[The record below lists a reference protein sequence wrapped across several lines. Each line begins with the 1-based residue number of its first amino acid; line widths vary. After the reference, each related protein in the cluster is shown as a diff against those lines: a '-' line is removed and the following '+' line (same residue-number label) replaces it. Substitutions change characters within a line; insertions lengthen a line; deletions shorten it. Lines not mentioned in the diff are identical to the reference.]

1 VSGPASAPPSSRVGP
16 GGPRF
21 LVVGCGG
28 IGGIVAAHLFEQG
41 HDVTALT
48 RNVDIADA
56 IENNG
61 FVVRGDSSPGT
72 VRGHAV
78 RSLAKGTA
86 PFDFILLCTQPP
98 QVEDAARD
106 VLGFLGPRGAM
117 VCFQNGLCEERIARV
132 VGTERTLGAIVAW
145 GASMVEPGVYDRTSA
160 GGFAIGRLDG
170 APDDRLEPL
179 SRALEAIG
187 PVTVTSNLAGAR
199 WSKLAINC
207 CISSLGTV
215 GGDRLGA
222 LMRKR
227 HVRRLGLEIMSEVV
241 DVARAQGVRL
251 EKVSGTLD
259 LDWIA
264 LTADERVA
272 AGSAGLVAKHAL
284 LLAVGARYRRLR
296 SSMLSAIERGR
307 PPAVDFLN
315 GEVATRGRELGVATP
330 INAAIRD
337 EVLAIAAG
345 RSRSSH
351 ATLRDFF
358 DRTRKLVE
366 PGANLVS
373 DLPAPVVAPA
383 VVAAAPMAPLGPVG
397 EPSGRDVVAAA
408 FAAAKSDMPP
418 PLVATPAVPAPAAP
432 EVEMLPA
439 PARLPVPPGGDLG
452 GVAFSPLDS
461 PPPDATIEA
470 APIEVVAAAPET
482 TAEAAPLPS
491 ALDEKPASVPDD
503 GDSAAG
509 KVGRTLDQGS

>member
-1 VSGPASAPPSSRVGP
+1 MSGPASGPPPSSAPASSRVGP

-48 RNVDIADA
+48 RNPQIADA

-78 RSLAKGTA
+78 RSLAKGTR

-98 QVEDAARD
+98 QVEEAARD
-106 VLGFLGPRGAM
+106 ALGFLAERGAM
-117 VCFQNGLCEERIARV
+117 VCFQNGLCEERVAKIA
-132 VGTERTLGAIVAW
+132 GTERTLGAIVAW
-145 GASMVEPGVYDRTSA
+145 GASMVEPGVYDRTSG

-170 APDDRLEPL
+170 AADDRLDAL

-207 CISSLGTV
+207 CISSIGTV

-227 HVRRLGLEIMSEVV
+227 HVRRLGLEIMTEVV

-315 GEVATRGRELGVATP
+315 GEVATRGRELGVPTP

-337 EVLAIAAG
+337 EVRAIAAG
-345 RSRSSH
+345 KAKSSH
-351 ATLRDFF
+351 DGLRMFF

-366 PGANLVS
+366 PGAR
-373 DLPAPVVAPA
+373 VVA
-383 VVAAAPMAPLGPVG
+383 
-397 EPSGRDVVAAA
+397 DA
-408 FAAAKSDMPP
+408 FAAAVPAAAP
-418 PLVATPAVPAPAAP
+418 AAVASPAPAAP
-432 EVEMLPA
+432 SPPTGILAPVAPVAISEAALLPITTESA
-439 PARLPVPPGGDLG
+439 
-452 GVAFSPLDS
+452 PLDLA
-461 PPPDATIEA
+461 PPAG
-470 APIEVVAAAPET
+470 APAAAPHDGTRPWPGLDTDPGKSELAAS

-491 ALDEKPASVPDD
+491 VLDEAPARVPDD
-503 GDSAAG
+503 EP
-509 KVGRTLDQGS
+509 K